1 MGAIEGLK
9 RDHRLLRSKLDML
22 RGAVSTA
29 PESWL
34 VLRNGCFTL
43 SRLLQAHCAR
53 EHELLTA
60 CHAGLERAELAQTVM
75 EHQERL
81 QSLRILNRC
90 FVVEEGPPP
99 ATKDVCGA
107 LTAVVEGLDDE
118 LHLQEDELFPAL
130 ERLVEDRQEGG
141 SHDDHTARPV
151 LSEEQTVTRVVQRYP
166 QTQAVFDRFG
176 VNLAYE
182 GYDDLGE
189 VAWRHGMPGEEL
201 LTHLEQAIASHAR
214 QAG

>member
-1 MGAIEGLK
+1 MCAIDGLK

-22 RGAVSTA
+22 RGAVSMA
-29 PESWL
+29 PQSWF

-53 EHELLTA
+53 EHQVLA
-60 CHAGLERAELAQTVM
+60 SCHPALEREELGRQVM

-90 FVVEEGPPP
+90 FVEEGPPP
-99 ATKDVCGA
+99 SMQEVCGA

-130 ERLVEDRQEGG
+130 ARLVEEPQGGPAEGRAA
-141 SHDDHTARPV
+141 SPA
-151 LSEEQTVTRVVQRYP
+151 LSEEMTVQSVVQRYP
-166 QTQAVFDRFG
+166 EAQAVFDRFCI
-176 VNLAYE
+176 NLAYE

-189 VAWRHGMPGEEL
+189 VAWRHHMPGEQL

-214 QAG
+214 QAA